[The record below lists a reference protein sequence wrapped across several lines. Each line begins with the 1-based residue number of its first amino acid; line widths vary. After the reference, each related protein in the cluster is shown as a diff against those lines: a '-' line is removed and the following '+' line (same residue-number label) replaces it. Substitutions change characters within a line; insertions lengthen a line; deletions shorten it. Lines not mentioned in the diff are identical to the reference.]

1 MSLSEYQPAFLSLE
15 QQGDAVVAR
24 VMRSQLSEEDNIQQ
38 MAQELITLI
47 DHYQCQQLALS
58 LGEVA
63 YMTSAALGKLIMI
76 HRKLHRKAGR
86 LVMCDITAGVAD
98 ILRTSRLDEYFTIA
112 SDTSHAVLMLAA
124 S

>member
-15 QQGDAVVAR
+15 QQGDAVVVR

-58 LGEVA
+58 LSEVV
-63 YMTSAALGKLIMI
+63 YITSAALGKLIMI

-86 LVMCDITAGVAD
+86 LVMCDVTAGVAE

-112 SDTSHAVLMLAA
+112 PDTSHAVLLLTA